1 MGVTV
6 FIEDVSS
13 LENKYRG
20 VFPPH
25 LHYFL
30 IFLGEF
36 RHDESMCRRG
46 LGGMFNFVRA
56 SFKLKCYER
65 NLRRNKAACKGMRG
79 ACGTA
84 TDQIVNKVQQ
94 QQHR

>member
-65 NLRRNKAACKGMRG
+65 NLSLRELRLRARVCEVRTSAEQPLIK
-79 ACGTA
+79 
-84 TDQIVNKVQQ
+84 
-94 QQHR
+94 